1 MTEKITARSEDY
13 ARWYTDVIQKADM
26 AAYAPVRGCM
36 VIKPYGFALWENLRE
51 YLDRRFKE
59 TGHENAYFPLFI
71 PESFIKK
78 EAEHVEGFAPEL
90 AVVTVGG
97 GEQLEEP
104 LIVRPTSETIIG
116 YFYAQW
122 IHSYRDL
129 PLLINQWA
137 NVVRW
142 EMRPR
147 LFLRTTEFLW
157 QEGHTAH
164 ATAEEAQEETLM
176 ILDIYREFAE
186 EQAAIPVIAGRK
198 SDSEKFAGAVS
209 SYTIEAMM
217 GDKRALQSATS
228 HNLGQNFAK
237 AFDIQY
243 LDTNNRQQYCH
254 TTSWGMSTRMIGA
267 MIMVHGDDTGLKM
280 PPRLAPIQAVVVPIA
295 KSEEEKAVVMPVAR
309 QVFEELKH
317 AGIRVKLDDRE
328 GFTPGYKFNDWEMRG
343 VPVRV
348 EIGPKDVQNRQV
360 MLARRD
366 QPGREGKTAAGLD
379 SLAGSVQN
387 LLEAIHRS
395 LFEAALAFQK
405 ANTHQVSD
413 YEQFKKVV
421 QDGFAV
427 GWWAGSREDEER
439 IKEET
444 KATIRCIPLDQPGGT
459 GKCFFTG
466 QDAAE
471 VALFARAY

>member
-1 MTEKITARSEDY
+1 MAEKLTARSEDY

-36 VIKPYGFALWENLRE
+36 VIKPYGFALWENLRN

-78 EAEHVEGFAPEL
+78 EAEHVEGFSPEL

-164 ATAEEAQEETLM
+164 ATAEEAEAETLM

-198 SDSEKFAGAVS
+198 SESERFAGAVR

-228 HNLGQNFAK
+228 HNLGENFAK

-243 LDTNNRQQYCH
+243 LDANNQQQYCH

-280 PPRLAPIQAVVVPIA
+280 PPRLAPIQAVIVPIG
-295 KSEEEKAVVMPVAR
+295 KSDEEKAAVMPVAR
-309 QVFEELKH
+309 QVYDELH
-317 AGIRVKLDDRE
+317 QAGIRVKLDDRE

-348 EIGPKDVQNRQV
+348 EIGPKDVANQQV

-366 QPGREGKTAAGLD
+366 IPGREGKATAPLND
-379 SLAGSVQN
+379 LANSVQN
-387 LLEAIHRS
+387 LLDTIHHS
-395 LFEAALAFQK
+395 MYEAALAFQK
-405 ANTHQVSD
+405 ANTHHVATYD
-413 YEQFKKVV
+413 ELKEVV

-427 GWWAGSREDEER
+427 GWWAGSSEDEER

-444 KATIRCIPLDQPGGT
+444 KATIRCIPLEQPGGT
-459 GKCFFTG
+459 GKCFYTG
-466 QDAAE
+466 KEASE
-471 VALFARAY
+471 VAVFARAY

>member
-59 TGHENAYFPLFI
+59 TGHENAYFPVFI

-164 ATAEEAQEETLM
+164 ATAEEAQKETLM

-198 SDSEKFAGAVS
+198 SDSERFAGAVS

-243 LDTNNRQQYCH
+243 LDTNNQQQYCH

-267 MIMVHGDDTGLKM
+267 MVMVHGDDTGLKM
-280 PPRLAPIQAVVVPIA
+280 PPRLAPIQAVIVPIA
-295 KSEEEKAVVMPVAR
+295 KSDDEKAIVMPVAR
-309 QVFEELKH
+309 QVLEELKQ

-328 GFTPGYKFNDWEMRG
+328 GFTPGFKFNDWEMRG

-348 EIGPKDVQNRQV
+348 EIGPKDVQNQQA

-366 QPGREGKTAAGLD
+366 LPGREGKTPAGLNG
-379 SLAGSVQN
+379 LAGSVLN
-387 LLEAIHRS
+387 LLEAIHHS
-395 LFEAALAFQK
+395 LYEAALAFQK
-405 ANTHQVSD
+405 ANTHQISD
-413 YEQFKKVV
+413 YEQFKEAV

-444 KATIRCIPLDQPGGT
+444 KATIRCIPLEQPGGT
-459 GKCFFTG
+459 GKCFYTG
-466 QDAAE
+466 QKAVE
-471 VALFARAY
+471 VAVFARAY